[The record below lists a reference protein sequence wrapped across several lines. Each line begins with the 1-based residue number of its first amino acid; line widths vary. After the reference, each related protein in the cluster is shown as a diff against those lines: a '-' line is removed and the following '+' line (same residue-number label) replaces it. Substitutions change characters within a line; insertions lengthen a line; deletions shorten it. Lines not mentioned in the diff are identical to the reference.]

1 MSNNILKN
9 IYQYRELLKTNI
21 KKDIRG
27 RYKGSFLGVLWSFIN
42 PLLQSLVYAIVFPYL
57 LGSTGNNY
65 IVYLVV
71 GIIPWTFFLTTV
83 SAGTTSIKANAG
95 IIKKV
100 YFPREIL
107 PISQALSGIIN
118 FFISCFIIILFCLGF
133 KIGISYHILAVP
145 VIAFVQ
151 MIFVLGLSFILSAIN
166 AYIQDTEYIVGF
178 ILTMAFYA
186 SPIVYKL
193 EQFQTIGS
201 GKAAFVLKL
210 IKLNPMTIMIT
221 GYRNAFMYH
230 IWPDWKGLLYVFIIS
245 TVLVIIGYIIF
256 KKLEKRF
263 AEQF

>member
-1 MSNNILKN
+1 MSNNVFKN

-21 KKDIRG
+21 RKDIRG

-71 GIIPWTFFLTTV
+71 GIIPWTFFLSTV
-83 SAGTTSIKANAG
+83 SAGTSSIKSNAG
-95 IIKKV
+95 IMKKV

-107 PISQALSGIIN
+107 PISQAFSGLIN
-118 FFISCFIIILFCLGF
+118 FFISCIIIILFCLGF

-145 VIAFVQ
+145 LIAFIQ
-151 MIFVLGLSFILSAIN
+151 MLFVLGLSFILSAFN
-166 AYIQDTEYIVGF
+166 AYVQDTEYIVGF

-193 EQFQTIGS
+193 EQFQNVG
-201 GKAAFVLKL
+201 GKAATVLKL
-210 IKLNPMTIMIT
+210 IRLNPMTVIIT

-230 IWPDWKGLLYVFIIS
+230 IWPNWKGLAYVFLMSIL
-245 TVLVIIGYIIF
+245 LVILGYLIF
-256 KKLEKRF
+256 KKLEKGF

>member
-1 MSNNILKN
+1 MSNNIFKN

-21 KKDIRG
+21 RKDIRG

-107 PISQALSGIIN
+107 PLSQALSGLIN
-118 FFISCFIIILFCLGF
+118 FFISCIIIILFCLGF
-133 KIGISYHILAVP
+133 RIGITYHILAVP
-145 VIAFVQ
+145 VIAIIQ
-151 MIFVLGLSFILSAIN
+151 MFFVLGLSFILSAFN

-193 EQFQTIGS
+193 EQFQAIGG
-201 GKAAFVLKL
+201 GKAAIILKL
-210 IKLNPMTIMIT
+210 IKLNPMTIIIT

-230 IWPDWKGLLYVFIIS
+230 MWPNWNELLYVFLMGII
-245 TVLVIIGYIIF
+245 LVVIGYFIF
-256 KKLEKRF
+256 KKLEKGF